1 MERILILAGATA
13 MSALLAAPA
22 MAQEDGQLVKVS
34 LKEWDLGF
42 QTVKVDGEKAR
53 FEIVNDGEY
62 THSFEIEGEVGGQ
75 GVEFRVPDLKP
86 GESTSF
92 TVELPKGN
100 YEVYCPIDG
109 HEDKR
114 MKGTVAFAG
123 E

>member
-1 MERILILAGATA
+1 MKRLLILAGATA
-13 MSALLAAPA
+13 LSALIAAPV
-22 MAQEDGQLVKVS
+22 MADEDGQVVKVS

-42 QTVKVDGEKAR
+42 QNVKVEGEKAR

-62 THSFEIEGEVGGQ
+62 THSFELEGEVGGHK
-75 GVEFRVPDLKP
+75 VEFRARDLKP
-86 GESTSF
+86 GTHTAF
-92 TVELPKGN
+92 TVELPKGT

-109 HEDKR
+109 HEDKG